1 MTHDLKRYLLLASAV
16 ALMAG
21 CHKTP
26 AASDSSA
33 AVPPDSTAVAAA
45 SSSASDASAT
55 PVNPPATTPATPA
68 APDFVQKA
76 AVSDMFEI
84 ESSKLALKRSSNP
97 QVKAFA
103 RMMIKDHTESTAKL
117 KAAIATSGQS
127 LTPPSGLPED
137 KQMALNDLANAD
149 AKAFDKAYLD
159 AQVDGHTQ
167 ALSLLTNYAA
177 NGDTPALKAFAG
189 AVVPTVQHH
198 LDHAKALQASLS

>member
-1 MTHDLKRYLLLASAV
+1 MTHNLKRYLLLAGAV

-21 CHKTP
+21 CHKTT
-26 AASDSSA
+26 AASDSST

-45 SSSASDASAT
+45 SGA
-55 PVNPPATTPATPA
+55 PVNPPAAIPATPA

-97 QVKAFA
+97 QVQAFA

-117 KAAIATSGQS
+117 KAAIASSGQS
-127 LTPPSGLPED
+127 LIPPATLPED
-137 KQMALNDLANAD
+137 KRTMLNDLANAD
-149 AKAFDKAYLD
+149 AKTFDKSYLD

-177 NGDTPALKAFAG
+177 NGDTPALKDFAG
-189 AVVPTVQHH
+189 KVVPTVQHH
-198 LDHAKALQASLS
+198 LDHAKALQAALS

>member
-1 MTHDLKRYLLLASAV
+1 MTHHLKHYLLLAGAV

-33 AVPPDSTAVAAA
+33 ASAAPDSTAVAAA
-45 SSSASDASAT
+45 SSAPISPSGAVT
-55 PVNPPATTPATPA
+55 ATPA
-68 APDFVQKA
+68 APDFVQTA

-97 QVKAFA
+97 QVQAFA

-117 KAAIATSGQS
+117 KAAIASSGQS
-127 LTPPSGLPED
+127 LTPPASLPED
-137 KQMALNDLANAD
+137 KQTALNDLANAD

-159 AQVDGHTQ
+159 AQVDGHTK
-167 ALSLLTNYAA
+167 ALSLLTNYGA
-177 NGDTPALKAFAG
+177 NGDTPALRQFATT
-189 AVVPTVQHH
+189 VVPTVQHH
-198 LDHAKALQASLS
+198 LDHAKALQAALS

>member
-1 MTHDLKRYLLLASAV
+1 MGSTDSPCRLQSS
-16 ALMAG
+16 
-21 CHKTP
+21 T
-26 AASDSSA
+26 AASIGRSTSA
-33 AVPPDSTAVAAA
+33 MAS

-97 QVKAFA
+97 QVQAFA

-117 KAAIATSGQS
+117 KAAIASSGQS
-127 LTPPSGLPED
+127 LIPPATLPED
-137 KQMALNDLANAD
+137 KRTMLNDLANAD
-149 AKAFDKAYLD
+149 AKTFDKSYLD

-177 NGDTPALKAFAG
+177 NGDTPALKDFAG
-189 AVVPTVQHH
+189 KVVPTVQHH
-198 LDHAKALQASLS
+198 LDHAKALQAALS